1 MSSFRFWALFWAQ
14 EAKVTQRERDVETVC
29 LLVAGFVLAWALS
42 HLF

>member
-1 MSSFRFWALFWAQ
+1 VSSFRVWALFWAQ
-14 EAKVTQRERDVETVC
+14 EVVLTQRERDVQTVC